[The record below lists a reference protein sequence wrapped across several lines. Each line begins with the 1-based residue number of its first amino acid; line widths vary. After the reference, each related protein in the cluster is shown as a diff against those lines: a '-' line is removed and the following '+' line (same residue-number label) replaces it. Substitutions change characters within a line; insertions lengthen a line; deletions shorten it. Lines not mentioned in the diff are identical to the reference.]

1 MLYSI
6 YFIYCS
12 VYIES
17 LSLVTSRSI
26 CVAANGIISVFYQPF
41 SPSPLLRPR
50 LPWSQ
55 GLPRHHIPAF
65 PSCNCHTCV
74 PQNPL
79 ALGVPLV
86 SILALCPLSAPF
98 CWTLLPSLPGA
109 SPSPSGYANSLSK
122 NTPALPGQGVSA
134 SFLPSCRGSVPCMS
148 LCRGVEVSMTWAS
161 GLCARRS
168 HVRRGHLAQ

>member
-1 MLYSI
+1 MALFQS
-6 YFIYCS
+6 FISHFLLHPCWDQD
-12 VYIES
+12 S
-17 LSLVTSRSI
+17 L
-26 CVAANGIISVFYQPF
+26 
-41 SPSPLLRPR
+41 
-50 LPWSQ
+50 
-55 GLPRHHIPAF
+55 HHIPAF

-79 ALGVPLV
+79 ASGVPLV
-86 SILALCPLSAPF
+86 SILAPCPLSAPF

-161 GLCARRS
+161 GLCARHS
-168 HVRRGHLAQ
+168 HVRRGHLAQWLRAQTLVSLEVNRMIMLV